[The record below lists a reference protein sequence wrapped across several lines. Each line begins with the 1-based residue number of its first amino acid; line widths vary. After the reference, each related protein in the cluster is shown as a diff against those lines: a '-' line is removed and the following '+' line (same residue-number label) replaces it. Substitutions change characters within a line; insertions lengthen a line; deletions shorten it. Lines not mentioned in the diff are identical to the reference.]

1 MAEIP
6 EEIRKQLEASLA
18 GIAKLFK
25 APLIT
30 LIVRAGGNSSGDLV
44 LTNDNPTLVLE
55 ALRNRMVAEAAK
67 WAEDGQ
73 APEAT
78 NQGEA
83 SNDR

>member
-6 EEIRKQLEASLA
+6 EEIRKQLEHHMA
-18 GIAKLFK
+18 GVAKLFK

-30 LIVRAGGNSSGDLV
+30 LIVRAGDNASGDLV

-55 ALRNRMVAEAAK
+55 VLRNRMVAEAK
-67 WAEDGQ
+67 RQAEDEQ
-73 APEAT
+73 APEPS
-78 NQGEA
+78 NQEEA